1 MSDVRLIEAVAGGDH
16 GALKELLA
24 AGADVNQQD
33 EHGWTP
39 LNWAAGRGDAEAVR
53 LLLAHGADALK
64 TGRDLRMPYMIALAA
79 GHAEVV
85 KLLREAEDRA
95 GGGEGRRAERQYCKA
110 YQLDDLRRFS
120 GWPAGAGGGGGA
132 GTQGNGAGASA
143 AEEIV
148 YLHQDFTVTQ
158 SIWHGEDVVFDAVTP
173 QWKAFCS
180 DVLKFAPPDDL
191 DLIASAG
198 KASGD
203 VELGSVG

>member
-1 MSDVRLIEAVAGGDH
+1 MSDVRLIEAVTSGDH
-16 GALKELLA
+16 GALKELLT

-53 LLLAHGADALK
+53 QLLGHGADALK
-64 TGRDLRMPYMIALAA
+64 TGRDRRTPYMIALAA

-85 KLLREAEDRA
+85 ELLREAEDA
-95 GGGEGRRAERQYCKA
+95 VGGGEGRRAERQYCKA
-110 YQLDDLRRFS
+110 YPLADLRRFS
-120 GWPAGAGGGGGA
+120 TWPAGAGGSGGA
-132 GTQGNGAGASA
+132 AGDGAEASA
-143 AEEIV
+143 GEEIV

-158 SIWHGEDVVFDAVTP
+158 SIWHGEDVLFDQVTP
-173 QWKAFCS
+173 EWKAFCTE
-180 DVLKFAPPDDL
+180 VLKFAPPDDL

-198 KASGD
+198 SAGGGD